1 MKMIQRAAL
10 ITLLLC
16 FAGSVWSEEEEGG
29 IESQGGSIRG
39 PRISE
44 SKAEAD
50 CKQEKNWPICSDEDW
65 GPKCPSGCRIQ
76 GLTDKTDK
84 EFGKRIETIKQKLK
98 DGEFSHKSIDVQT
111 KQTYEILKNN
121 LAQAQQS
128 DGKYS
133 KVSDDLRKKIEY
145 LRLKVSNQVE
155 RLKGLQRN
163 IRDQV
168 VEMKRL
174 EVDIDI
180 KIRACKGSCA
190 QNTNYK
196 VDHDSYN
203 NIQKLLLQAET
214 TDMSNQVN
222 SMRVLKMRPIK
233 DSPVDSRYKTLALDK
248 DQEAVFPIFKDID
261 QYAFVLEGKK
271 EVVKGSSI
279 ATSPDVFSSSSGTNV
294 DFQGSK
300 GYGDDKSTGKVTGGD
315 QSTKVITT
323 VSCTKTIKK
332 RVINTP
338 EGPKEEIVET
348 YSGGAECEKLG
359 KFNTGDT
366 FSAGSDGTRI
376 IQITGSSSLGDISK
390 IPTFEDFL
398 SSSGKKTQTSQT
410 SSSSSSST
418 NTKFAT
424 HDAFTDLGEDEF
436 DDFSHAGLDS
446 PSFTPIQKEG
456 SSTYTKTVV
465 SSSSSRGSSKDGT
478 QFDTKSMKSGLVF
491 DDLGPIQHD
500 NSEEDRPDFQARTVR
515 KEMKLVGDYTGK
527 DCDDIRQKHS
537 SGAKSGIF
545 KIRPEGSSKV
555 LSVYCDQDT
564 QLGGWI
570 LIQQREDGSVN
581 FNRTW
586 QDYKNG
592 FGGVD
597 ASGKGEVWLG
607 NENIHLLTQK
617 DAIIRIEL
625 EDWSGEKVYAE
636 YNFQLGSELEG
647 FILKLSQ
654 YEGTAGDALIEGSK
668 DDGEYTSHVNMK
680 FSTYDR
686 DSDRWEENCAEMY
699 GGGWW
704 YNNCQ
709 ASNLNGIYYNGGQYD
724 PRNNF
729 PYEIENGVV
738 WVPFKAADY
747 SLKTVRMKIR
757 PVETSG

>member
-1 MKMIQRAAL
+1 MIQRVAL

-16 FAGSVWSEEEEGG
+16 FAGSVWSEEEGG
-29 IESQGGSIRG
+29 IEAQGGSIRG
-39 PRISE
+39 PRIME
-44 SKAEAD
+44 AKAESD
-50 CKQEKNWPICSDEDW
+50 CKQDKNWPICSDEDW
-65 GPKCPSGCRIQ
+65 GPKCPSGCRLQ
-76 GLTDKTDK
+76 GLVDKTDK
-84 EFGKRIETIKQKLK
+84 DFAKRVETIKQKLK
-98 DGEFSHKSIDVQT
+98 DGESSHKSIDLKT
-111 KQTYEILKNN
+111 KQTYQFLKDN
-121 LAQAQQS
+121 LVQAQQS
-128 DGKYS
+128 DGKYNQ
-133 KVSDDLRKKIEY
+133 VSEDLRKKIEY
-145 LRLKVSNQVE
+145 LKLKVSNQVE
-155 RLKGLQRN
+155 RIKALQKN

-190 QNTNYK
+190 KNTDYK

-214 TDMSNQVN
+214 TDLN
-222 SMRVLKMRPIK
+222 SQMNAIRVLKMRPIK
-233 DSPVDSRYKTLALDK
+233 DSPVDSRYRTLALGK
-248 DQEAVFPIFKDID
+248 DQEAEFPIFKDIN
-261 QYAFVLEGKK
+261 QYAFVLEGTKD
-271 EVVKGSSI
+271 EVKGSSMG
-279 ATSPDVFSSSSGTNV
+279 TSSVFPSGSGKDVV
-294 DFQGSK
+294 FQGSK
-300 GYGDDKSTGKVTGGD
+300 IYGDDKSTQSGTVTGGD
-315 QSTKVITT
+315 QSTKVITERT
-323 VSCTKTIKK
+323 VSCTKTVK
-332 RVINTP
+332 RRVVSTP
-338 EGPKEEIVET
+338 EGPKEEITET
-348 YSGGAECEKLG
+348 YSGGPECEKLG
-359 KFNTGDT
+359 KLSTDDT
-366 FSAGSDGTRI
+366 FQGGSDGTRVI
-376 IQITGSSSLGDISK
+376 HISGGSSLGDISK
-390 IPTFEDFL
+390 IPSFEEFL

-410 SSSSSSST
+410 SSSSSSSS
-418 NTKFAT
+418 KVT
-424 HDAFTDLGEDEF
+424 HDVFTDLGEDEF
-436 DDFSHAGLDS
+436 DDFSHTGLDS
-446 PSFTPIQKEG
+446 PSFTPLQKEG
-456 SSTYTKTVV
+456 SSTFTKTVV

-478 QFDTKSMKSGLVF
+478 QFDIKSMKSGPVF
-491 DDLGPIQHD
+491 TDFGPIQHD

-545 KIRPEGSSKV
+545 KIRPEGSTKV

-570 LIQQREDGSVN
+570 LIQQRQDGSVN

-592 FGGVD
+592 FGSVD
-597 ASGKGEVWLG
+597 AGGKGEVWLG

-617 DAIIRIEL
+617 DTILRIEL

-636 YNFQLGSELEG
+636 YNIQLGSEAEG
-647 FILKLSQ
+647 FTLKVSQ

-668 DDGEYTSHVNMK
+668 EDGEYTSHINMK

-686 DSDRWEENCAEMY
+686 DSDKWEENCAEMY

-709 ASNLNGIYYNGGQYD
+709 ASNLNGIYYIGGQYD

-747 SLKTVRMKIR
+747 SLKTVRMKMR

>member
-1 MKMIQRAAL
+1 MTQWAAL

-16 FAGSVWSEEEEGG
+16 FAGSVWSEGEGG
-29 IESQGGSIRG
+29 IEAQGGSIRG
-39 PRISE
+39 PRIME
-44 SKAEAD
+44 SKAESD

-84 EFGKRIETIKQKLK
+84 DFAKRIETIKQKFK
-98 DGEFSHKSIDVQT
+98 DGEISYKSIDVQT
-111 KQTYEILKNN
+111 KQTYENLKNN
-121 LAQAQQS
+121 LIQAQQS
-128 DGKYS
+128 DGKYNQAS
-133 KVSDDLRKKIEY
+133 EDLRKKIEY
-145 LRLKVSNQVE
+145 LKLKVSNQVE
-155 RLKGLQRN
+155 RIKSLQRN

-190 QNTNYK
+190 KNTDYK
-196 VDHDSYN
+196 VDLDSYN

-214 TDMSNQVN
+214 TDLSNEMN
-222 SMRVLKMRPIK
+222 SIRVLKMKPIK

-248 DQEAVFPIFKDID
+248 DQEAEFPIFKDIN
-261 QYAFVLEGKK
+261 QYSFVLEGTK
-271 EVVKGSSI
+271 EEVKGSSI
-279 ATSPDVFSSSSGTNV
+279 GTSSVVFPSGSGKDV

-300 GYGDDKSTGKVTGGD
+300 GTQSGTVKGGD
-315 QSTKVITT
+315 QSTKVITESRT
-323 VSCTKTIKK
+323 VSCTKTKKK
-332 RVINTP
+332 RVIITP
-338 EGPKEEIVET
+338 EGPKEEIIES

-359 KFNTGDT
+359 KFSTGDT
-366 FSAGSDGTRI
+366 FEAGSDGTRVI
-376 IQITGSSSLGDISK
+376 KISGSSSLGDISK
-390 IPTFEDFL
+390 IPSFEEFL

-410 SSSSSSST
+410 SSSSSSSSSST
-418 NTKFAT
+418 YSKGVT
-424 HDAFTDLGEDEF
+424 HDAFSDLGEDEF
-436 DDFSHAGLDS
+436 DDFSHTGLDS

-465 SSSSSRGSSKDGT
+465 SSSSRGSTKDGT
-478 QFDTKSMKSGLVF
+478 QFDIKSMKSGPVF
-491 DDLGPIQHD
+491 DDFGPIQHD

-515 KEMKLVGDYTGK
+515 KETKLVGDYTGK

-555 LSVYCDQDT
+555 LTVYCDQDT

-592 FGGVD
+592 FGSVD

-617 DAIIRIEL
+617 DTFLRIEL
-625 EDWSGEKVYAE
+625 EDWSGEKAYAE
-636 YNFQLGSELEG
+636 YNFQLGSESEG
-647 FILKLSQ
+647 FILKVSQ

-668 DDGEYTSHVNMK
+668 EDGEYTSHFNMK

-686 DSDRWEENCAEMY
+686 DSDKWEENCAEMY

-709 ASNLNGIYYNGGQYD
+709 ASNLNGIFYIGGQYD
-724 PRNNF
+724 PRNSV